1 MTESA
6 QVDVKKYL
14 QIILRRRYLFLAV
27 SILIL
32 SVIFWGSFFMPKIYE
47 AKSTV
52 FIERNIIQKMVAG
65 MVITPSMDER
75 LRVLKYAMMSRA
87 MLSKVIEALDLD
99 IEIENK
105 SGIEAMV
112 KDFQS
117 NTQITIR
124 GNDLFTV
131 SYRGKNP
138 KIVRDYVNTLISKYI
153 EENTS
158 SKREEAFSANQFLSG
173 QISYYKKKLEDSEG
187 KLIQFRREKRIYFAT
202 DEKTIAVSIGKYI
215 DEIGD
220 VEVKIKGLEAKK
232 EKTKQQLS
240 GEEPLTFATVDGE
253 SGEIN
258 IMNATLS
265 QHLAW
270 LERRIPML
278 LTRFTEDYPEVIK
291 TRADIETIKEQ
302 IEVQEQDQG
311 SEEFLADTSGLNTD
325 MMNPVYQQLKEGLFN
340 TESEIDSMKAKSA
353 ILNKRVKELESEL
366 RNVPED
372 KRELGNLERDKST
385 YEGIYRQLLSR
396 IGQAEVSKQME
407 IEDKGTSFRIVDMAI
422 LPTAPVS
429 PDRIKLFL
437 FGIAAGL
444 AAGIGVVFLFEHFD
458 TSIRE
463 VDTLKSY
470 LRLPVLAV
478 IPKIVTDS
486 DIKKKRRF
494 DIKVYAISIVYL
506 SIIGGVFIKELMKRF
521 F

>member
-1 MTESA
+1 MTEST

-52 FIERNIIQKMVAG
+52 FIETNIIQKMVG
-65 MVITPSMDER
+65 NMVITPSLNER

-87 MLSKVIEALDLD
+87 MLLKVIEALDLD
-99 IEIENK
+99 IEAKNK
-105 SGIEAMV
+105 SGIESIV
-112 KDFQS
+112 KNFQS

-158 SKREEAFSANQFLSG
+158 SKREEAFSANQFLSE
-173 QISYYKKKLEDSEG
+173 QISHYKNKLESAEEALQ
-187 KLIQFRREKRIYFAT
+187 KFRIEKGIYFSV
-202 DEKTIAVSIGKYI
+202 DEETMVGRIKEYRLSAEETEITIK
-215 DEIGD
+215 E
-220 VEVKIKGLEAKK
+220 LEAKK
-232 EKTKQQLS
+232 QNLEETLS
-240 GEEPLTFATVDGE
+240 GERPLSKSLEGGE
-253 SGEIN
+253 KN
-258 IMNATLS
+258 ILK
-265 QHLAW
+265 QRLAQ
-270 LERRIPML
+270 LKRYLPL
-278 LTRFTEDYPEVIK
+278 LLIKNTENHPEVIK
-291 TRADIETIKEQ
+291 TRGEIETIREQ
-302 IEVQEQDQG
+302 MALSSQNQESNDDTG
-311 SEEFLADTSGLNTD
+311 SGIA
-325 MMNPVYQQLKEGLFN
+325 MNPDDPVYQQLKEVFLL
-340 TESEIDSMKAKSA
+340 TESEIDSMKAKAAS
-353 ILNKRVKELESEL
+353 LNTKANKIEEELK
-366 RNVPED
+366 NIPEE
-372 KRELGNLERDKST
+372 KKVLTALERERNT
-385 YEGIYRQLLSR
+385 YVGIYNKLLSR
-396 IGQAEVSKQME
+396 VGLAEVSKQME
-407 IEDKGTSFRIVDMAI
+407 IQDKSTTFRIVDMAI

-429 PDRIKLFL
+429 PDRIKFAL
-437 FGIAAGL
+437 FGIVAGL

-458 TSIRE
+458 TSIKE

-470 LRLPVLAV
+470 LGLPVLAV

-486 DIKKKRRF
+486 DIKKKRRL